1 MGYQW
6 YQKINQCEWQ
16 TIHGNNQ
23 SKEQSD
29 NKRENKRSPKLSEIK
44 LGIL

>member
-1 MGYQW
+1 MQ
-6 YQKINQCEWQ
+6 
-16 TIHGNNQ
+16 GNNQ

-29 NKRENKRSPKLSEIK
+29 NKRENKSSPKLSEIK